1 MKRIIFIIG
10 LLAAVIIL
18 PIIGISCSTDKSNA
32 SLENEFT
39 LPVGGTAIISGEN
52 LSLKF
57 VEVTGDSRCAK
68 GNECVWAG
76 EAKCQMLITYSG
88 SSSDVVFTQ
97 QGGGVTV
104 QDFLT
109 QYKASFTVEPYPV
122 AGKKIAP
129 SDYKL
134 VMTITK

>member
-1 MKRIIFIIG
+1 MKRVFYLTEILAVMI
-10 LLAAVIIL
+10 LLLTATL
-18 PIIGISCSTDKSNA
+18 SCSSGNLTA
-32 SLENEFT
+32 SLGNEFT

-122 AGKKIAP
+122 AGKTIDK

-134 VMTITK
+134 VMTVTK